1 MTLAAVL
8 YACSNESNDKK
19 MDAEQPEKVSDT
31 GQFPQKWQLIKM
43 SGNMAGSETTGDQM
57 AWQESYV
64 LNEDHTFRKVREQSG
79 EKKEASGAYA
89 YVNLSDGKYLEL
101 SYNSANELIGN
112 CTGDA
117 KELLRLQD
125 KNKLI
130 GTWQA
135 CDGPGLVY
143 ERVN

>member
-1 MTLAAVL
+1 
-8 YACSNESNDKK
+8 
-19 MDAEQPEKVSDT
+19 
-31 GQFPQKWQLIKM
+31 M
-43 SGNMAGSETTGDQM
+43 SGNMPDSETSGDRM

-64 LNEDHTFRKVREQSG
+64 LNEDLSFRKVREQSG
-79 EKKEASGAYA
+79 ETKEASGTYA
-89 YVNLSDGKYLEL
+89 FVNLSDGQYLEL
-101 SYNSANELIGN
+101 TYNAESELIGN

-117 KELLRLQD
+117 KELLRLED
-125 KNKLI
+125 ENRLT